1 MMSLQGGTMMAQI
14 AGEGEVI
21 MLDLHVEG
29 TQPRQ
34 ACLPAI
40 DEWRWRKGQK
50 KGLGVKGGWK

>member
-29 TQPRQ
+29 T
-34 ACLPAI
+34 
-40 DEWRWRKGQK
+40 
-50 KGLGVKGGWK
+50 